1 MRITDKTNRN
11 KYIETQSKK
20 KQLLAQKQKRNR
32 IMKINKVLPSALR
45 IGEKEEKIEE
55 KQIKDFLNSNIV
67 DTEKNE
73 KNGNSFENLKNKF
86 IIPSSIFKTKN
97 KKNRNITF
105 QNTENKKNKIIEI
118 DDEDIIREKNREKIN
133 VFEIG
138 RAHV

>member
-20 KQLLAQKQKRNR
+20 KQLLVQKQKRNR
-32 IMKINKVLPSALR
+32 IMKLNKILPSALR

-55 KQIKDFLNSNIV
+55 KQIKEFLNSNIV

-73 KNGNSFENLKNKF
+73 KNGNSFDNLKNKF

-105 QNTENKKNKIIEI
+105 KNTENKKNKIIEI
-118 DDEDIIREKNREKIN
+118 DDEDIIREKNREKI
-133 VFEIG
+133 I
-138 RAHV
+138 